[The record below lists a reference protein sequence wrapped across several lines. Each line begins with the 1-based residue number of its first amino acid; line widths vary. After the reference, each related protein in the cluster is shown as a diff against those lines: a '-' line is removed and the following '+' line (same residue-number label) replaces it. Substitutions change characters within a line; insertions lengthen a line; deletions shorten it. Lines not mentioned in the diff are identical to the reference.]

1 MGVVVRYTGRISQ
14 GVSKVLN
21 HLKYIGFR
29 SNENKEY
36 EIREELNNNKSLFF
50 TKDSDN
56 KDYKEFLKDIEKNK
70 ALKHSKSVKAHKIVF
85 SLREKDYDNFLKY
98 GEGKNYRNL
107 IRSTLD
113 EYSRYTGKKLDWI
126 ATEHLTEGNKVEG
139 YTKSKHPHV
148 HVVIK
153 GVTENNERVYFK
165 TDDYKLMREIFDKE
179 FVKVCDYTKSIDKG
193 KLFDNM
199 EKDFSK
205 SISKVVSAIQKDVE
219 KGFNDKMEEKIRLS
233 QEKSRERERVRN

>member
-1 MGVVVRYTGRISQ
+1 M
-14 GVSKVLN
+14 
-21 HLKYIGFR
+21 
-29 SNENKEY
+29 
-36 EIREELNNNKSLFF
+36 
-50 TKDSDN
+50 
-56 KDYKEFLKDIEKNK
+56 
-70 ALKHSKSVKAHKIVF
+70 
-85 SLREKDYDNFLKY
+85 
-98 GEGKNYRNL
+98 
-107 IRSTLD
+107 
-113 EYSRYTGKKLDWI
+113 
-126 ATEHLTEGNKVEG
+126 
-139 YTKSKHPHV
+139 